1 MNQISVDKVIEML
14 LSLTDRQT
22 DRQTARQT
30 AVSLPYLNTLFITDN
45 EGILSIKDWCS
56 FIVCFCLFKNL
67 ENNL

>member
-1 MNQISVDKVIEML
+1 MRQISIDKVIEML

-22 DRQTARQT
+22 DRQT